1 MPNKLDYA
9 RKILLGNNTHP
20 LSSADIEMKNQFMN
34 AFAFFVSPDD
44 CIDNKSKFLI
54 KELIH
59 ELKLPEE
66 KYEEMLY
73 LSSDLER
80 DEFENIFEEIIEY
93 FRDKE
98 ERFILL
104 SEFIRFIKDYK
115 GNSKDKE
122 NLNEMFGVF
131 LNRLVIKPEEMNLIR
146 LIFDNKDNEG
156 YNFIISWLLNNL
168 PINNYE
174 NILRNF
180 GFDFN
185 ALESILKL
193 KTTKPTSGSGFLGYG
208 ITHI

>member
-9 RKILLGNNTHP
+9 KKIALGIDTHP

-34 AFAFFVSPDD
+34 AFTFFVSPDD

-54 KELIH
+54 KKLIH

-93 FRDKE
+93 FREKE
-98 ERFILL
+98 EKFILI
-104 SEFIRFIKDYK
+104 SEFIRFLKDYK
-115 GNSKDKE
+115 GNAEDKE
-122 NLNEMFGVF
+122 NLHEMFGVF
-131 LNRLVIKPEEMNLIR
+131 LNRLVVKLDEINLVR
-146 LIFDNKDNEG
+146 LIFDNKENDDN
-156 YNFIISWLLNNL
+156 NFLVSWLSISS

-193 KTTKPTSGSGFLGYG
+193 KTTKLTSGSGFLGYG